1 MFGENTKSHQ
11 SQCFS
16 NPWCDPKWL
25 YHFFRF
31 TTISHKTQPWFV
43 FLLALALIVK
53 TKSEAAYV
61 FKKCHWLANWKC
73 LAFFDKLYIFFNLPT
88 HPLSN
93 YACFNYIQRGFFMR
107 EQSCKEAICCVLKV
121 YTLMG
126 CPRSSRIH
134 HTLFHEQRKNCVSC
148 SSSVQVSPTAAHA
161 IVPFV
166 YKLVGLDGFWHC
178 PW

>member
-11 SQCFS
+11 SLCFS

-31 TTISHKTQPWFV
+31 TTIGHKIQPWFV
-43 FLLALALIVK
+43 FLLALALKVK

-73 LAFFDKLYIFFNLPT
+73 LAFFDKIYIFFNLPT

-93 YACFNYIQRGFFMR
+93 YARFNYIQRGFLCASKVVKKQFVVFWR
-107 EQSCKEAICCVLKV
+107 FTHWWGVQGRPGFITPYFTNKGKIVWAAAAVCKSLP
-121 YTLMG
+121 LL
-126 CPRSSRIH
+126 
-134 HTLFHEQRKNCVSC
+134 HTQLCHSYI
-148 SSSVQVSPTAAHA
+148 S
-161 IVPFV
+161 
-166 YKLVGLDGFWHC
+166 
-178 PW
+178 